1 MDESQVVEIWTM
13 FKEYIDKKHIELA
26 AERYVDL
33 CADYGISDEALQNA
47 LGNDSALDYAINYYL
62 DIDNEDV
69 LDEEIDWD

>member
-1 MDESQVVEIWTM
+1 MDESQVVEVWTM
-13 FKEYIDKKHIELA
+13 FKEYIDKKHIEQA

-62 DIDNEDV
+62 DIDNEDI

>member
-1 MDESQVVEIWTM
+1 MDESQVVEVWTM
-13 FKEYIDKKHIELA
+13 FKEYIDKKHIEQA